1 MSADLRIS
9 YQELASTKTTMNS
22 LVNEF
27 ENIQTDQSQYDSAM
41 GSGQVSGALGNFA
54 GNWSYHRKQLLGK
67 MQNLD
72 SMVSEALT
80 QFPKTDQQAA
90 DTLTGKK

>member
-1 MSADLRIS
+1 MPDLRIS
-9 YQELASTKTTMNS
+9 YQDLESTKSTMDS

-27 ENIQTDQSQYDSAM
+27 ENIQTEQSQYDSAM
-41 GSGQVSGALGNFA
+41 GSGQVSGALNNFA

-80 QFPKTDQQAA
+80 QFPKTDTGLASS
-90 DTLTGKK
+90 LKGKK